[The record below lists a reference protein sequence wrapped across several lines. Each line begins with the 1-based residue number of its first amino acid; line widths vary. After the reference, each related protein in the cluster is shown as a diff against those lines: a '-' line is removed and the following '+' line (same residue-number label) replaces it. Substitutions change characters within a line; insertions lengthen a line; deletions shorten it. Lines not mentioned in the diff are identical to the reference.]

1 MPWNTTAQTESA
13 APYSGLTSMG
23 FYSNLTTAVVGL
35 LALVNA
41 QVGETG
47 VDNSTTPTTT
57 QGVVTIHTVA
67 VGKATN
73 QFQPNSINADPGDI
87 VSFQFYPKN
96 HSVIRAEYGY
106 PCVPYE
112 DLHPGSLGFFS
123 GFHPVVQVVDTV
135 SIKSVRMSFRHY
147 D

>member
-1 MPWNTTAQTESA
+1 MLWNTTAQTESVS
-13 APYSGLTSMG
+13 PYSGLINMG

-35 LALVNA
+35 LAMVNA

-57 QGVVTIHTVA
+57 QGEVTIHTVA

-73 QFQPNSINADPGDI
+73 QFQPNSINANPGDI
-87 VSFQFYPKN
+87 VTFQFYPKN

-123 GFHPVVQVVDTV
+123 GFHPVAQVLDTV
-135 SIKSVRMSFRHY
+135 STDSMYMSY
-147 D
+147 E